1 MRLQTVSA
9 KSVCIAC
16 VIAVKSIVKRT
27 LREMATAISRCSPN
41 RLFTVEQSVI
51 PYTAAKPKAAKLG
64 QGRSKIR
71 ELFA

>member
-1 MRLQTVSA
+1 M
-9 KSVCIAC
+9 CIAC